1 MTTTNTILFIL
12 GALAFTLA
20 FVWVAKRAQTSEK
33 RWVRELFGG
42 GARRKVS
49 ENHYAKLREH
59 ALNVQ
64 PSMVGAPTDLP
75 GDHVYGVLAE
85 WPMNGAVMTVTA
97 FQNGDS
103 SLYLSTGQLFIGGA
117 GQQGIATVA
126 KRLVDEGRRMRSRAQ
141 HTDDV
146 SGPSPGEWS
155 FYLHTPSG
163 RLRHN
168 EPELALQ
175 SGASPWSEMFTAAQ
189 ELITQWRLQ
198 ERRDR

>member
-1 MTTTNTILFIL
+1 MTTTHTILFIL
-12 GALAFTLA
+12 AALAFTLA

-33 RWVRELFGG
+33 RWVRALFGG

-59 ALNVQ
+59 ALNALPYV
-64 PSMVGAPTDLP
+64 VGAGTDLP
-75 GDHVYGVLAE
+75 GDHVYGAVVE
-85 WPMNGAVMTVTA
+85 WPINGAVMTVTA

-103 SLYLSTGQLFIGGA
+103 SLYLSTGQMFIGGA
-117 GQQGIATVA
+117 GRPSIAAAA
-126 KRLVDEGRRMRSRAQ
+126 KRLVDESQRMGSRAQ
-141 HTDDV
+141 RTNDV
-146 SGPSPGEWS
+146 SSPDPSEWS
-155 FYLHTPSG
+155 FYLHTPRG

-175 SGASPWSEMFTAAQ
+175 SGASPWSQVFNAAQ

-198 ERRDR
+198 EQRDR

>member
-59 ALNVQ
+59 ALNAL
-64 PSMVGAPTDLP
+64 PYMVNAGTDLP

-85 WPMNGAVMTVTA
+85 WPINGAVMTVTA

-103 SLYLSTGQLFIGGA
+103 SLYLSTGQMFIGGA
-117 GQQGIATVA
+117 GRPSIAAAA
-126 KRLVDEGRRMRSRAQ
+126 KRLVDEGQRMCGQAERTQ
-141 HTDDV
+141 DV
-146 SGPSPGEWS
+146 SIARAGEWS
-155 FYLHTPSG
+155 FYLHTPNG
-163 RLRHN
+163 RLRHV
-168 EPELALQ
+168 EPEPALQ
-175 SGASPWSEMFTAAQ
+175 SGASPWSQVFSAAQ

-198 ERRDR
+198 QGRNP